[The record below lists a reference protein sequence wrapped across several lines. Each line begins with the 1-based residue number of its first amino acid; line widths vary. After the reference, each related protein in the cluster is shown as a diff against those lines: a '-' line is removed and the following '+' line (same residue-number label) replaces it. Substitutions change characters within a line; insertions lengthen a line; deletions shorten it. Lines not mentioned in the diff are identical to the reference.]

1 MAEMPQ
7 LAALY
12 KKYSDQGLHII
23 GLECQNST
31 AAEISSTAKTKGAGY
46 QLVTGGELKGANV
59 SGIPH
64 GFLFSADGKMSLDNP
79 HGKALEDKIKDLLKD
94 AGAAWAGEGPYVKLA
109 PLAAQIKLGTNL
121 GQVLKTL
128 ATKKDS
134 KDAVESAEA
143 KMMFEAL
150 STGSKEAFDKAVVE
164 KETAPLSALPRFEK
178 LALQFTGDDLGTK
191 SKQEADKL
199 KNDPKVKKE
208 MEAETLYKQLQ
219 TICDGMRAIAGVK
232 DPKNDAF
239 RRTNANA
246 IGQVVGG
253 CQIIIQRYPGT
264 IAAGKADELMG
275 EYK

>member
-1 MAEMPQ
+1 MPQ

-23 GLECQNST
+23 GLECQNSS
-31 AAEISSTAKTKGAGY
+31 AGDISTLAKSKSAGY
-46 QLVTGGELKGANV
+46 QMTTGGDLKGSNV
-59 SGIPH
+59 TGIPH
-64 GFLFSADGKMSLDNP
+64 GFLFSADGKMAADDP
-79 HGKALEDKIKDLLKD
+79 RGAQLETKIKDLLKD

-109 PLAAQIKLGTNL
+109 PLAAQIKLGQNL

-134 KDAVESAEA
+134 KDAAEATEA

-150 STGSKEAFDKAVVE
+150 STGSKEAFDKAVSE
-164 KETAPLSALPRFEK
+164 KDSAPLSAIGKFDR
-178 LALQFTGDDLGTK
+178 LAVQFTGDDLGTK
-191 SKQEADKL
+191 SKQESDKL

-208 MEAETLYKQLQ
+208 VEAETMYKQLE
-219 TICDGMRAIAGVK
+219 TICSGMRAVAGSK

-239 RRTNANA
+239 RRTNAQA
-246 IGQVVGG
+246 IAQIVGG
-253 CQIIIQRYPGT
+253 CQTIIQRCPGT
-264 IAAGKADELMG
+264 IAAGKAQELMG